1 MKVFLTNF
9 IGLGRII
16 VSEND
21 SKKVNQSTVPKYR
34 ILAKSI
40 AFSAA
45 LMTKY
50 DFHVEAKFKKNSLK
64 KTFLKE
70 LKPIHTLY
78 FYNANKSLFEF

>member
-45 LMTKY
+45 LMT
-50 DFHVEAKFKKNSLK
+50 
-64 KTFLKE
+64 
-70 LKPIHTLY
+70 
-78 FYNANKSLFEF
+78 